1 MVRDSVFYCSRLC
14 VCVCG
19 RINSRYLILLALL
32 NFWVSLFVC
41 IRVVVFLC
49 FCVCLWLFIGMWQ
62 CFCVFVLLCVWQ
74 CFCLFVLL
82 CVWQCFCARSRHP
95 ARPLQLSRKPRHYY
109 QLPKPCSAT
118 QYNRDTNYPAIF
130 PPGEDDVGRAV
141 NTVAVSVVASP
152 HMRLDLL
159 RIPSNTISMLHYTLF
174 IALLVITSPHMMLDL
189 VQIPCNNLLIPHF
202 TRFIAILCY
211 YLTTG

>member
-1 MVRDSVFYCSRLC
+1 M
-14 VCVCG
+14 
-19 RINSRYLILLALL
+19 
-32 NFWVSLFVC
+32 WK
-41 IRVVVFLC
+41 C
-49 FCVCLWLFIGMWQ
+49 FCVCMCLSMFVN
-62 CFCVFVLLCVWQ
+62 VFVLLCV
-74 CFCLFVLL
+74 C
-82 CVWQCFCARSRHP
+82 QCFCARSRHP

-159 RIPSNTISMLHYTLF
+159 RIPCKTTILHYTLF
-174 IALLVITSPHMMLDL
+174 IALLVITSPHMRLDL
-189 VQIPCNNLLIPHF
+189 FQIPCNNLLIPHF

>member
-1 MVRDSVFYCSRLC
+1 MY
-14 VCVCG
+14 
-19 RINSRYLILLALL
+19 
-32 NFWVSLFVC
+32 
-41 IRVVVFLC
+41 VVVFLC
-49 FCVCLWLFIGMWQ
+49 FCVCMCLFIGM
-62 CFCVFVLLCVWQ
+62 WQ

-141 NTVAVSVVASP
+141 NTVAVSGVASP
-152 HMRLDLL
+152 HMRLC
-159 RIPSNTISMLHYTLF
+159 P
-174 IALLVITSPHMMLDL
+174 
-189 VQIPCNNLLIPHF
+189 
-202 TRFIAILCY
+202 AILILPHITTF
-211 YLTTG
+211 LTLPQQSNLTLPATIQHPFDGDLDHCSNGLFLVFNFCTAL

>member
-1 MVRDSVFYCSRLC
+1 M
-14 VCVCG
+14 
-19 RINSRYLILLALL
+19 
-32 NFWVSLFVC
+32 WK
-41 IRVVVFLC
+41 C
-49 FCVCLWLFIGMWQ
+49 FCVCMCLSMFVDVFVLLCAWQ

-74 CFCLFVLL
+74 CFS
-82 CVWQCFCARSRHP
+82 ARSRHP

-159 RIPSNTISMLHYTLF
+159 RIPCKTLSIQYNTHWLHTTTHYYNTYMGLDPG
-174 IALLVITSPHMMLDL
+174 ALM
-189 VQIPCNNLLIPHF
+189 C
-202 TRFIAILCY
+202 
-211 YLTTG
+211 YLTQCFLPSPQQSLNIQPNSGAFQKIPPYH

>member
-1 MVRDSVFYCSRLC
+1 MHFYPLC
-14 VCVCG
+14 FRFYLHVSVCV
-19 RINSRYLILLALL
+19 
-32 NFWVSLFVC
+32 
-41 IRVVVFLC
+41 RVLKC
-49 FCVCLWLFIGMWQ
+49 FCVCMCLSMFVN
-62 CFCVFVLLCVWQ
+62 VFVLLCV
-74 CFCLFVLL
+74 C
-82 CVWQCFCARSRHP
+82 QCFCARSRHP

-159 RIPSNTISMLHYTLF
+159 RIPSNTISILLLHSTL
-174 IALLVITSPHMMLDL
+174 
-189 VQIPCNNLLIPHF
+189 
-202 TRFIAILCY
+202 FIAILC
-211 YLTTG
+211 

>member
-1 MVRDSVFYCSRLC
+1 M
-14 VCVCG
+14 
-19 RINSRYLILLALL
+19 
-32 NFWVSLFVC
+32 
-41 IRVVVFLC
+41 VVFLC

-62 CFCVFVLLCVWQ
+62 CFCV
-74 CFCLFVLL
+74 FVLL

-152 HMRLDLL
+152 HMRLDLV
-159 RIPSNTISMLHYTLF
+159 RIPCKTISMLHSTLF
-174 IALLVITSPHMMLDL
+174 L
-189 VQIPCNNLLIPHF
+189 
-202 TRFIAILCY
+202 AILCY
-211 YLTTG
+211 HLITYEVRHRTNTLQDHINTIQHPLTTYYYTLLQHIYGVRPWHADVLPHTALLTFTTTVT